1 MYPKENENA
10 ILRRTERAMV
20 RAMCAQKVVDKT
32 TEEQMGHV
40 GVEGNYRPVSNS
52 EWS

>member
-1 MYPKENENA
+1 
-10 ILRRTERAMV
+10 MV
-20 RAMCAQKVVDKT
+20 RAIRARKVVDKKT